1 MSEEIRTTMSDNYK
15 LSFDYY
21 LEYAV
26 VEQRDYPCREQTF
39 ASRDVHEAFREM
51 LAAPDG
57 ACRRTLQ
64 LLLKDPEGK
73 TLYYRVLA
81 KYGAGAHLEEQK

>member
-1 MSEEIRTTMSDNYK
+1 MSDTDNYK

-26 VEQRDYPCREQTF
+26 VEQRDYLYNEKVF

-51 LAAPDG
+51 LAIEGDAQ
-57 ACRRTLQ
+57 RTLQ

-73 TLYYRVLA
+73 TLYRRMLA
-81 KYGAGAHLEEQK
+81 SYGGKEPRLCQ

>member
-1 MSEEIRTTMSDNYK
+1 MSDTDGYK

-26 VEQRDYPCREQTF
+26 YEQRDYLCREQTF
-39 ASRDVHEAFREM
+39 ASRDPNEAFREL
-51 LAAPDG
+51 LATPDG
-57 ACRRTLQ
+57 GQRTLQ

-73 TLYYRVLA
+73 ILFSRELA
-81 KYGAGAHLEEQK
+81 QVGAARLF

>member
-1 MSEEIRTTMSDNYK
+1 MSDNYK

-26 VEQRDYPCREQTF
+26 VEQRDYLRTEQVF
-39 ASRDVHEAFREM
+39 VSRDVDEAFRAL
-51 LAAPDG
+51 LAVDSDAK
-57 ACRRTLQ
+57 RTLQ

-73 TLYYRVLA
+73 ILYYRVLA
-81 KYGAGAHLEEQK
+81 SYGGKNLLGQ

>member
-1 MSEEIRTTMSDNYK
+1 MSNTDGYK

-26 VEQRDYPCREQTF
+26 YEQSDYLRTEQVF
-39 ASRDVHEAFREM
+39 VSRDPNEAFREM
-51 LAAPDG
+51 LTSDNDG
-57 ACRRTLQ
+57 QRTLQ

-73 TLYYRVLA
+73 ILYSRELA
-81 KYGAGAHLEEQK
+81 QVGAARLF